1 MKYLFNIS
9 LLIACLSLTLF
20 SCKKDEHRIYFEGGT
35 APVLTA
41 SLAPGS
47 QIPLSYDE
55 RENPVITLDW
65 TNPAYKFTTGVSSQD
80 VTYSLEVDTA
90 SVNFASGRKKTI
102 AVSKDLSYT
111 FTVGELNTA
120 FISQLKLD
128 STKNN
133 MIEMRVIAS
142 IGGSAATVLVSN
154 ILSFIVKPYSEPEQI
169 DYLWVPG
176 SYQGWDPGGAPRV
189 GSKDGEAFEGYVN
202 FPDPNVQF
210 KFTNQPDWNGTNY
223 GDGGG
228 NVLSPDGAAGNL
240 TMAEAGFYRLK
251 PNIETLTWAYE
262 KVNWAM
268 IGNFNG
274 WATDAPLT
282 YNAVT
287 GKLEIA
293 SIALTEGGFKF
304 RANNGWDLQFGFDAS
319 TPGILSYAGSDLQV
333 PESGD
338 YKVELDLRNP
348 LQYTYQLTKL

>member
-142 IGGSAATVLVSN
+142 IGGWGGTGP
-154 ILSFIVKPYSEPEQI
+154 FF
-169 DYLWVPG
+169 
-176 SYQGWDPGGAPRV
+176 QGI
-189 GSKDGEAFEGYVN
+189 F
-202 FPDPNVQF
+202 FF
-210 KFTNQPDWNGTNY
+210 
-223 GDGGG
+223 
-228 NVLSPDGAAGNL
+228 
-240 TMAEAGFYRLK
+240 LK
-251 PNIETLTWAYE
+251 
-262 KVNWAM
+262 
-268 IGNFNG
+268 
-274 WATDAPLT
+274 
-282 YNAVT
+282 
-287 GKLEIA
+287 
-293 SIALTEGGFKF
+293 
-304 RANNGWDLQFGFDAS
+304 ANNEA
-319 TPGILSYAGSDLQV
+319 V
-333 PESGD
+333 PIG
-338 YKVELDLRNP
+338 VFW
-348 LQYTYQLTKL
+348 